1 MNCNNG
7 NNCNNNCNNDNSHSK
22 CVPYEEFIKVSEL
35 ARAYVP
41 FQKLC
46 SIFDQEEGLIKGTIF
61 PELVSPYCKGDSNM
75 IREDNPC
82 NRCNP
87 CENRPMPFP
96 LFR

>member
-1 MNCNNG
+1 MDCNNG
-7 NNCNNNCNNDNSHSK
+7 NNQSN
-22 CVPYEEFIKVSEL
+22 CVPYEEFIKVNEL

-46 SIFDQEEGLIKGTIF
+46 SIFDTTEGLINGTIF

-75 IREDNPC
+75 MREENPC
-82 NRCNP
+82 NIQNPCDKCNP